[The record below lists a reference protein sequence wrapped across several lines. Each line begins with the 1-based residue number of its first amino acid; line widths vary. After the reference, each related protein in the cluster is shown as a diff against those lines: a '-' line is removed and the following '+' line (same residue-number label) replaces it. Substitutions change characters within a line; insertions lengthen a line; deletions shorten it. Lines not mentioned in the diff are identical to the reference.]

1 MSDLLVRDVKIDEI
15 VPHPNADKLEIVKV
29 GGWQIVSGKDNYIV
43 GDLVVHVPPD
53 ALVPLKLAQEWEVDK
68 YLAFGKRS
76 PDLGRVRA
84 ARLRGIPSYG
94 FLAPNDTFAALGT
107 DLAAHYA
114 ITKYEPPPPP
124 AGLQAGQMARNHPF
138 FHRYTDIQN
147 LRNYP
152 DKLDY
157 AEPLVVT
164 EKLHGTNSRVG
175 WVLTPDP
182 EHVAV
187 PDALEKAVGT
197 HRTQRKTEE
206 PGVYGLPFQ
215 LYGEALDKA
224 FKRILVMMAHPD
236 FGKGEQVRSVIFFG
250 EIYGPG
256 VQDLT
261 YGKERAWRVF
271 DISVNGDYLSWPHLK
286 DVCEEF
292 GIPLVPYVHSTF
304 YNFEELC
311 ALAQGETALN
321 PGQIKE
327 GIVVRTNV
335 ERRWKDGD
343 RDPSPKRMIFKV
355 ISDEYLLRKNGTEH
369 H

>member
-1 MSDLLVRDVKIDEI
+1 
-15 VPHPNADKLEIVKV
+15 
-29 GGWQIVSGKDNYIV
+29 V
-43 GDLVVHVPPD
+43 GDLAVHVPPD
-53 ALVPLKLAQEWEVDK
+53 AMVPRRWADQWAVTQ
-68 YLAFGKRS
+68 YLSFYKRD
-76 PDLGRVRA
+76 PDMGRVRA
-84 ARLRGIPSYG
+84 ARLRGTPSYG
-94 FLAPNDTFAALGT
+94 FLAPNDFQAVLGA
-107 DLAAHYA
+107 DLAENYG
-114 ITKYEPPPPP
+114 IVKYEEPEPVGMQP
-124 AGLQAGQMARNHPF
+124 GQQARNHPF
-138 FHRYTDIQN
+138 FHTYTDIQN

-157 AEPLVVT
+157 REPLVVT
-164 EKLHGTNSRVG
+164 EKIHGTNSRVG
-175 WVLTPDP
+175 WVWSTD
-182 EHVAV
+182 VVGAF
-187 PDALEKAVGT
+187 EKVVGT

-224 FKRILVMMAHPD
+224 FDRILVMMAHPD
-236 FGKGEQVRSVIFFG
+236 FGRGEQVRSVIFFG

-261 YGKERAWRVF
+261 YGKEKAWRVF
-271 DISVNGDYLSWPHLK
+271 DIAVNGYYFPWPHLK

-311 ALAQGETALN
+311 ALAQGETVLN

-327 GIVVRTNV
+327 GIVVRPSV
-335 ERRWKDGD
+335 ERTWGNGD
-343 RDPSPKRMIFKV
+343 RDPNPKRMIFKV